1 MCWKRKSKRQSAGN
15 EGLDENARKFDAKN
29 K

>member
-1 MCWKRKSKRQSAGN
+1 MCWKRKPKRQSAGN
-15 EGLDENARKFDAKN
+15 EGLDVNARKFDAKN